1 MASFINLRAHT
12 AYSLSEGAIPVS
24 TLVQKTKE
32 MGMPAVA
39 VTDTGN
45 LFGALEFAITAK
57 KEGIQ
62 PIIGCQVQITP
73 PDSDPSNVTDTLIF
87 LAKSAQGYRN
97 LLKIVSHTYLEG
109 VYQGIPQATL
119 TLLQSHKWTEG
130 LICLT
135 GGPTQG
141 RIGKELAA
149 GHKEAAKSYL
159 NTLIKLFP
167 ENLYIEISR
176 QGHWDSSLEDQ
187 HIDLAYEF
195 DVPLVATNEAFYPD
209 PSMHEAHDALMC
221 IAGGTY
227 VNVPDRRRVSE
238 DHYLKTSR
246 QMDKLFGDLPEA
258 IENTIQIARSCHFL
272 LEPIDPIL
280 PAFPC
285 ASGHTEEEELEEQ
298 AKKGLDRCLE
308 TLVYHEGMSEDEKS
322 KTRKTYFK
330 QLDYELEVIKNMKFA
345 GYFLIVADFIKWAKS
360 QDIPVGP
367 GRGSGAGSVV
377 AWALTITGLDPIRFG
392 LVFERFLNPERVSM
406 PDFDID
412 FCQERRDEVI
422 RYVQNK
428 YGHDRVAHIITFGK
442 LQARAVLRDVGRVLQ
457 MPYGQVDRICKLV
470 PNNPANPVTLAE
482 ALEIEPQLQGMRRVE
497 QEVDHLMNLALK
509 LEGLYR
515 HASTHAAGVVIG
527 DRPLDEMVPLYHDPR
542 SPLPATQFNMK
553 FVEQAGLVKFD
564 FLGLKTLTVI
574 QQAINF
580 IKNRGIALDIET
592 IPLDDKATF
601 DLLQRVET
609 VGIFQIESGGMGEVV
624 RKLRP
629 DRLEEI
635 IAVVA
640 LYRPGPMDNIPQYI
654 ARRHGEEEISYTY
667 PELESILGETFGVI
681 VYQEQVLQIARD
693 LAGYTLGT
701 ADLLRRAMG
710 KKIKSE
716 MDAQRKCFVDG
727 VVERIG
733 GDEEKAAAL
742 FDQIEKFASYAF
754 NKAHAAAYGLIAY
767 QTAFLKAHYPVEF
780 MAALMTLDTH
790 NTDKLVVFTREVA
803 RMGISLLPPD
813 VNESQAL
820 FKVQTNADGTQ
831 SIRYALA
838 ALKNVGQA
846 AMESLADERASNG
859 AYKDMFD
866 FFERL
871 DGKVLNKRLMENL
884 VNSGALDSIEP
895 NRRLIFDNLEIL
907 LKYATTQS
915 SQKSLFETH
924 ETRPQLKEVDDWS
937 PIEKLRR
944 EFEAIGFYL
953 SGHPLDAYGDSLE
966 SAGIISYAKLVESLE
981 NGRGE
986 GEHRLAGVVLG
997 HQERTAKS
1005 GNRFAFVQFSDGSGD
1020 YEVTLFA
1027 ETLLACREQLRPG
1040 SSFVVNLTADI
1051 SDNGI
1056 RLTAQGLQDLNQC
1069 LSQLT
1074 ETIEISIHS
1083 ERQISNLHKLLEK
1096 CPSGRTQIKLKI
1108 DENNRYVTVPL
1119 MKSYILNAEVR
1130 SQLQVKG

>member
-45 LFGALEFAITAK
+45 LFGALEFSITAK

-62 PIIGCQVQITP
+62 PIIGCQVQVTP
-73 PDSDPSNVTDTLIF
+73 PSAKPSNNTDTLI
-87 LAKSAQGYRN
+87 LLVKSAQGYQN
-97 LLKIVSHTYLEG
+97 LLKIVSYTYLKG
-109 VYQGIPQATL
+109 VHQGIPQVSL
-119 TLLQSHKWTEG
+119 DVLKSKGWTEG

-141 RIGKELAA
+141 RIGKELEA
-149 GHKEAAKSYL
+149 GHIEGAKSYL
-159 NTLIKLFP
+159 STLLELFP
-167 ENLYIEISR
+167 ESVYIEVSR
-176 QGHWDSSLEDQ
+176 QGNWDSSLEAQ
-187 HIDLAYEF
+187 HINLAYEL
-195 DVPLVATNEAFYPD
+195 DIPLVSTNEAFYPD

-221 IAGGTY
+221 IAEGTY
-227 VNVPDRRRVSE
+227 VNVSDRRRVSE
-238 DHYLKTSR
+238 DHYLKSSH
-246 QMDKLFGDLPEA
+246 QMDKLFDDLPEA
-258 IENTIQIARSCHFL
+258 IENTIQVARRCHFL

-285 ASGHTEEEELEEQ
+285 QSGGTEEEELEEQ
-298 AKKGLDRCLE
+298 AKQGLERCLE
-308 TLVYHEGMSEDEKS
+308 TLVYHENISDDEKA
-322 KTRKTYFK
+322 KTREIYFK
-330 QLDYELEVIKNMKFA
+330 QLNYELEVIKNMKFA
-345 GYFLIVADFIKWAKS
+345 GYFLIVADFIKWAKT
-360 QDIPVGP
+360 QNIPVGP

-422 RYVQNK
+422 RYVQDK

-457 MPYGQVDRICKLV
+457 MPYGQVDRICKLI

-482 ALEIEPQLQGMRRVE
+482 ALEIEPQLQGMRRAE

-564 FLGLKTLTVI
+564 FLGIKTLTVI

-580 IKNRGIALDIET
+580 LKNRGVELDIET

-654 ARRHGEEEISYTY
+654 ARRHGEEEISYVY
-667 PELESILGETFGVI
+667 PELEPILGETFGVI

-733 GDEEKAAAL
+733 GDQEKATAL
-742 FDQIEKFASYAF
+742 FNQIEKFASYAF

-767 QTAFLKAHYPVEF
+767 QTAYLKTHYPVEF
-780 MAALMTLDTH
+780 MAALMTLEIH
-790 NTDKLVVFTREVA
+790 NTDKLVVFTREVT
-803 RMGISLLPPD
+803 RMGIPLLPPD

-820 FKVQTNADGTQ
+820 FKVQTDAEGKQ
-831 SIRYALA
+831 VIRYALA

-846 AMESLADERASNG
+846 AMDALEEERTTNG
-859 AYKDMFD
+859 PFKTMFD

-871 DGKVLNKRLMENL
+871 DNKVLNKRLMENL

-895 NRRLIFDNLEIL
+895 NRRLVFDNLEIL
-907 LKYATTQS
+907 LKYGTTQS
-915 SQKSLFETH
+915 THRSLFETH
-924 ETRPQLKEVDDWS
+924 ETRPQLQAVEDWS

-953 SGHPLDAYGDSLE
+953 SGHPLDAYGNSLE
-966 SAGIISYAKLVESLE
+966 SAGIISYATLLESLE

-997 HQERTAKS
+997 HHERTAKS
-1005 GNRFAFVQFSDGSGD
+1005 GNRFAFVQFSDSSGD

-1027 ETLLACREQLRPG
+1027 ETLSACRDKLRPG
-1040 SSFVVNLTADI
+1040 TSFAVDLTADI

-1056 RLTAQGLQDLNQC
+1056 RLTAQGMQDLNQC
-1069 LSQLT
+1069 LSQVT
-1074 ETIEISIHS
+1074 ETIEIPVHS
-1083 ERQISNLHKLLEK
+1083 KDQIGNLHKLLEN
-1096 CPSGRTQIKLKI
+1096 CPSGRTNIKLKV
-1108 DENNRYVTVPL
+1108 DENNRCVTVPL
-1119 MKSYILNAEVR
+1119 AKSYILNADVR

>member
-1 MASFINLRAHT
+1 MALFVNLRAHT

-24 TLVQKTKE
+24 TLVQKTRE
-32 MGMPAVA
+32 MGVPAVA

-62 PIIGCQVQITP
+62 PIIGCQVQLTP

-87 LAKSAQGYRN
+87 LAKSAQGYQN
-97 LLKIVSHTYLEG
+97 LLKIVSYTYLEG
-109 VYQGIPQATL
+109 VNQGIPQVSLAI
-119 TLLQSHKWTEG
+119 LQSKEWTKG

-159 NTLIKLFP
+159 NVLLKLFP
-167 ENLYIEISR
+167 ESLYIEISR

-187 HIDLAYEF
+187 HINLAYEL
-195 DVPLVATNEAFYPD
+195 DIPLVATNEAFYLD

-227 VNVPDRRRVSE
+227 VNVSDRRRVSE

-246 QMDKLFGDLPEA
+246 QMETLFADLPEA
-258 IENTIQIARSCHFL
+258 IENTAQIARRCHFL

-298 AKKGLDRCLE
+298 ARQGLDKCLE
-308 TLVYHEGMSEDEKS
+308 TLVYHEAMSVDEKS
-322 KTRKTYFK
+322 NTRETYFK
-330 QLDYELEVIKNMKFA
+330 QLEYELEVIKGMKFA
-345 GYFLIVADFIKWAKS
+345 GYFLIVADFIKWAKT

-422 RYVQNK
+422 RYVQDK

-482 ALEIEPQLQGMRRVE
+482 ALEIEPQLQGMRRAE
-497 QEVDHLMNLALK
+497 QDVDHLMNLALK

-574 QQAINF
+574 QQAMSF
-580 IKNRGIALDIET
+580 LKNRGVELDIET

-716 MDAQRKCFVDG
+716 MDDQRKCFVDG

-767 QTAFLKAHYPVEF
+767 QTAFLKTHYPVEF

-846 AMESLADERASNG
+846 AMEALADERASNG
-859 AYKDMFD
+859 VYKDMFD

-871 DGKVLNKRLMENL
+871 DGKALNKRLMENL

-907 LKYATTQS
+907 LKYATNQS
-915 SQKSLFETH
+915 SQRSLFETH
-924 ETRPQLKEVDDWS
+924 ETRPQLKEVEDWS

-953 SGHPLDAYGDSLE
+953 SGHPLDAFGDSLE
-966 SAGIISYAKLVESLE
+966 TAGIICYAKLAESLE
-981 NGRGE
+981 SGRGE

-997 HQERTAKS
+997 YQERTAKS
-1005 GNRFAFVQFSDGSGD
+1005 GNRFAFVQLSDGSGD
-1020 YEVTLFA
+1020 YEVTLFS
-1027 ETLLACREQLRPG
+1027 ETLLACRDQLRPG

-1051 SDNGI
+1051 SNNGI
-1056 RLTAQGLQDLNQC
+1056 RLTAQGLQDLNQF
-1069 LSQLT
+1069 LSQVT
-1074 ETIEISIHS
+1074 ETIEIPIHS
-1083 ERQISNLHKLLEK
+1083 EGQISNLHKLLES
-1096 CPSGRTQIKLKI
+1096 CPSGRTHIKLKI
-1108 DENNRYVTVPL
+1108 DENNRFVTVPL
-1119 MKSYILNAEVR
+1119 MKSYTLNAEIR